1 MNSTNIT
8 PTRAGTFGG
17 TLLII
22 WVNLDTGDI
31 NRTITL
37 AAIGAVVSFLVSV
50 LLKAATKSWKR

>member
-1 MNSTNIT
+1 MNTSHIS
-8 PTRAGTFGG
+8 PAQAGTFGG

-37 AAIGAVVSFLVSV
+37 AAIGAVVSFVVSM
-50 LLKAATKSWKR
+50 LLKVMTKLWKR